1 MNGERSFAL
10 REISIFFCPA
20 EEREKRKGK
29 EFIITPVLPRLKSHW
44 NAAEEKGERWLSLVI
59 IRPPMKEECNDNFL
73 LFSPAIRNSSLFSLV
88 ISLEIGK
95 NLNESVAIWGASA
108 NFLRYLFLILYLNM
122 PRKWNRFP
130 SEDIYTLQ
138 YFRHVTQATFNC
150 FSANDTSLLRLTFS
164 PYAFNRVVKDFFF
177 FLQMLAFRL
186 AIWCHDRKFQWG
198 GRRITKRKYFTIV
211 LTHKKE
217 RGKSEAE

>member
-1 MNGERSFAL
+1 MIPESHEISGLIRVPEMNGERSFAL

-95 NLNESVAIWGASA
+95 NLNESVAILGASA
-108 NFLRYLFLILYLNM
+108 KFFALPVPYPIFEYAKNVEQVSLRRHLHIAIFP
-122 PRKWNRFP
+122 PRHA
-130 SEDIYTLQ
+130 SDI
-138 YFRHVTQATFNC
+138 
-150 FSANDTSLLRLTFS
+150 
-164 PYAFNRVVKDFFF
+164 
-177 FLQMLAFRL
+177 
-186 AIWCHDRKFQWG
+186 
-198 GRRITKRKYFTIV
+198 
-211 LTHKKE
+211 
-217 RGKSEAE
+217 